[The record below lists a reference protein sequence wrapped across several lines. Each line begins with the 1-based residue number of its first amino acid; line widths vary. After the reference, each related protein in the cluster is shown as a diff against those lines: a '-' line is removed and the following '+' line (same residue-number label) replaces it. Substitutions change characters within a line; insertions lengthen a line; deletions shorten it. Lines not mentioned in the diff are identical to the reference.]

1 MEDFGPNYVTISDED
16 GKTYEMEILARFEYL
31 DKEYLALIPAD
42 ESEDDP
48 STEVNILRI
57 EDEDG
62 EELLTAIDDDNELQG
77 AYDALMELVFEDEQ
91 E

>member
-1 MEDFGPNYVTISDED
+1 MEDYGPSYVTITDED
-16 GKTYEMEILARFEYL
+16 GKSYEMEILARFEYL
-31 DKEYLALIPAD
+31 ENEYMALIPAN
-42 ESEDDP
+42 EQEEDP

-62 EELLTAIDDDNELQG
+62 EEILAAIENEDELQG
-77 AYDALMELVFEDEQ
+77 AYDALMELVFEDE